1 MYVLCYVHHVK
12 LKSAVAKF
20 GFCVATMFCVSFTIA
35 NFANADSIAA
45 KSRNVGVFSGRCG

>member
-1 MYVLCYVHHVK
+1 MFFVTCIMLNSRVLLPNLDSIV
-12 LKSAVAKF
+12 LL
-20 GFCVATMFCVSFTIA
+20 MFCVSFTIA

>member
-20 GFCVATMFCVSFTIA
+20 GFCVATMFYVSFTIA